1 MLSDTVA
8 RISTNTPLQSHLL
21 YSMLIGVLFAVT
33 LLTGCASY
41 QPLRPPDTFTP
52 SLPPGPKVALVY
64 KFTTTAHAPDSW
76 YDTFENAI
84 LQGLREKGYSPIVI
98 CGLLRPRDD
107 FWGGYVI
114 PATCPP
120 EFGGSQL
127 PLWVSRI
134 AQTGSTGDEVR
145 AAARDEAVN
154 RGATSIL
161 YLHAFIRV
169 DRHGRYFP
177 ERSSS
182 LFVQT
187 NELIFDF
194 HCDGTNVIWRDLSDN
209 WLQYS
214 DSLSPYSPSC
224 SVSNVENAQEI
235 RERLVAGQLKL
246 GDRVAVRLE
255 PMEKYIKR
263 LAGAILKRIPSYISE
278 QTPSSTSR

>member
-64 KFTTTAHAPDSW
+64 MFPTTARAPDSW

-98 CGLLRPRDD
+98 CGLFVRL
-107 FWGGYVI
+107 

-120 EFGGSQL
+120 EFGGSQF
-127 PLWVSRI
+127 PWVIRI
-134 AQTGSTGDEVR
+134 AQTGSKGDEVR

-161 YLHAFIRV
+161 YLTAFISVV

-182 LFVQT
+182 LSFQT

-194 HCDGTNVIWRDLSDN
+194 HCDGTNVMWWDLSGN
-209 WLQYS
+209 WLQYIEP
-214 DSLSPYSPSC
+214 LSPYSPSC

-235 RERLVAGQLKL
+235 RERIVAGQLKP
-246 GDRVAVRLE
+246 GDRVAYRLE